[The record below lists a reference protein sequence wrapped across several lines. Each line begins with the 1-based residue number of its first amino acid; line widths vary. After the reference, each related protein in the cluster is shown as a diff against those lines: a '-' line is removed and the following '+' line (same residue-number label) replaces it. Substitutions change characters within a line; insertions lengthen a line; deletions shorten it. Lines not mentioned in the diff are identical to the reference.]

1 MFRKGLKTAF
11 FFFGQNILG
20 NYVKLNDRQ
29 DFDINLMF
37 WVHEGHRKF
46 DEKDDFFALIPEAN
60 DNERFL
66 DPEMIR
72 TPPHQDRPGT
82 LEFFQV
88 FEITTPE

>member
-1 MFRKGLKTAF
+1 MAF

-20 NYVKLNDRQ
+20 NHVKLNVKQ
-29 DFDINLMF
+29 DFDMNLMF
-37 WVHEGHRKF
+37 WVHEALRKF
-46 DEKDDFFALIPEAN
+46 NEKDDLFALIPGAN

-72 TPPHQDRPGT
+72 TPPHQDPPGT
-82 LEFFQV
+82 LEFFQD

>member
-1 MFRKGLKTAF
+1 
-11 FFFGQNILG
+11 
-20 NYVKLNDRQ
+20 
-29 DFDINLMF
+29 MF

-46 DEKDDFFALIPEAN
+46 NEKDDLFALIPEAN

-72 TPPHQDRPGT
+72 I
-82 LEFFQV
+82 EFFQV

>member
-1 MFRKGLKTAF
+1 
-11 FFFGQNILG
+11 
-20 NYVKLNDRQ
+20 
-29 DFDINLMF
+29 MF

-46 DEKDDFFALIPEAN
+46 DEKDDLFALIPEAN

-66 DPEMIR
+66 DLR
-72 TPPHQDRPGT
+72 SPPHQDRPGT

>member
-1 MFRKGLKTAF
+1 
-11 FFFGQNILG
+11 
-20 NYVKLNDRQ
+20 
-29 DFDINLMF
+29 MF

-46 DEKDDFFALIPEAN
+46 DEKDDLFALIPEAN

-66 DPEMIR
+66 DLR

-82 LEFFQV
+82 LLEFFQV